1 MAESYYLGI
10 DVGTARVAAATARPT
25 HDGSVVVSHVALG
38 HRNDNA
44 PAVVF
49 VTSHGGL
56 LFGDT
61 AERRGVAEP
70 EHLVREFTRN
80 VGDDVPLSVGGHSV
94 DAPHLLAQ
102 TVASVVSAARESEGT
117 DPAGVTVTYP
127 SSWGPHR
134 TGLIRSALR
143 DVGLPDV
150 ALMSEAEAAA
160 RNFEATHPLEPG
172 RSVVVYDLGGTT
184 FHTAVTRKGR
194 DGSLSLVG
202 QPPGLDNLGGADFD
216 DLVFRHVLRG
226 AGAAG
231 MDLSS
236 AETRDALIQLRRE
249 CVDAKEALSFDTEV
263 TIPVLLPQVSTK
275 IRLTRSEFEAMIDE
289 HLERTVGALDDAV
302 EGAGV
307 DIADVDAI
315 VLVGGSSRIP
325 RVAQRLSELFDRP
338 IVVDQD
344 PKSSTAMGAARGSLF
359 SHVALAHPSTALA
372 LRPDGEVAR
381 TTDDDEDDSTAVVA
395 IHEASAAEPVPRVRW
410 WSGLALAAVA
420 VTGIVMIG
428 GTLLSEL
435 TSGDEGSSPRAAA
448 FQAPVTLGP
457 SGSSAA
463 PETSTASVAGQTPAP
478 AAPQDQQQPQQQPA
492 AVQQNPLIQ
501 RETETVEKF
510 ITTETFTTVTAPPP
524 AGAPTTQRPAP
535 TTPTPTRTTATPTT
549 QAPPPTTQA
558 PPPTTQAPPPTTQAP
573 PPTTQAPPP
582 TTQAPD
588 PTTPAPDPTTPAPD
602 PTTPAPTTEDPAPVP
617 VTEDPTPASA
627 PESPL
632 SATPDPVTAL

>member
-10 DVGTARVAAATARPT
+10 DVGTARVSAATARPT
-25 HDGSVVVSHVALG
+25 HDGSVVVSHVPLG

-61 AERRGVAEP
+61 AERRGLAEP

-102 TVASVVSAARESEGT
+102 TVASVVSAATESEGA

-134 TGLIRSALR
+134 TGLIRSALT

-160 RNFEATHPLEPG
+160 RNYEATHPLEPG

-202 QPPGLDNLGGADFD
+202 QLPGLDNVGGADFD

-226 AGAAG
+226 AGAEG

-236 AETRDALIQLRRE
+236 PDTRDALIQLRRE

-275 IRLTRSEFEAMIDE
+275 IRLTRSEFEAMIDG
-289 HLERTVGALDDAV
+289 HIDRTVGALDDAV

-372 LRPDGEVAR
+372 VRSDGEVALIA
-381 TTDDDEDDSTAVVA
+381 DDEEDSAVVA
-395 IHEASAAEPVPRVRW
+395 IHEATTPEAVPRVRW

-448 FQAPVTLGP
+448 FQAPATLGP
-457 SGSSAA
+457 SGSSGA
-463 PETSTASVAGQTPAP
+463 PETSTATVAGQTPAP
-478 AAPQDQQQPQQQPA
+478 DAGKQQQQQQQQPA
-492 AVQQNPLIQ
+492 AQQNPLIQ
-501 RETETVEKF
+501 RETETVEKL
-510 ITTETFTTVTAPPP
+510 ITTETRTTVTATASP
-524 AGAPTTQRPAP
+524 GAPTIQR
-535 TTPTPTRTTATPTT
+535 TTPAMPTPPRTTTTPTT
-549 QAPPPTTQA
+549 QAPAPTTQA
-558 PPPTTQAPPPTTQAP
+558 PAPTTQAPAPTTQAP
-573 PPTTQAPPP
+573 AP

-602 PTTPAPTTEDPAPVP
+602 PTTPAPDPTTPAPDPVP
-617 VTEDPTPASA
+617 LTADPTPASA
-627 PESPL
+627 SATTTTL
-632 SATPDPVTAL
+632 SASPDPVTAL

>member
-25 HDGSVVVSHVALG
+25 HDGSVVVSHVPLG

-102 TVASVVSAARESEGT
+102 TVASVVSTATESEGT
-117 DPAGVTVTYP
+117 EPAGVTVTYP

-134 TGLIRSALR
+134 TGLIRSALSE
-143 DVGLPDV
+143 VGLRDV

-202 QPPGLDNLGGADFD
+202 QPLGLDNLGGADFD

-226 AGAAG
+226 AGAEG

-236 AETRDALIQLRRE
+236 SETRDALIQLRRE
-249 CVDAKEALSFDTEV
+249 CVDGKEALSFDTEV

-275 IRLTRSEFEAMIDE
+275 IRLTRSEFESMIDE

-307 DIADVDAI
+307 DISDVDAI

-372 LRPDGEVAR
+372 IRPDGEVAR
-381 TTDDDEDDSTAVVA
+381 IADDENDDTAIVA
-395 IHEASAAEPVPRVRW
+395 VHEAAAAEPVPRARW

-420 VTGIVMIG
+420 VTGLVMIG

-435 TSGDEGSSPRAAA
+435 TAGEEGSSPQAAA

-463 PETSTASVAGQTPAP
+463 PETSTSVAGQTPAP
-478 AAPQDQQQPQQQPA
+478 AAPQDQQQPQQQPVA
-492 AVQQNPLIQ
+492 QQDPIIQ

-535 TTPTPTRTTATPTT
+535 TMPTPTKTTATPTT
-549 QAPPPTTQA
+549 QAPAPTTQA
-558 PPPTTQAPPPTTQAP
+558 PAPTTQAPAPTTQAP
-573 PPTTQAPPP
+573 AP

-588 PTTPAPDPTTPAPD
+588 PTTQAPDPTTQAPD
-602 PTTPAPTTEDPAPVP
+602 PTTQAPDPVPTTEDPAPVP
-617 VTEDPTPASA
+617 VTEDPTPASS

-632 SATPDPVTAL
+632 SASPDPATAL

>member
-25 HDGSVVVSHVALG
+25 HDGSVVVSHVTLG

-61 AERRGVAEP
+61 AERRGLAEP

-102 TVASVVSAARESEGT
+102 TVASVVAAATESEGT
-117 DPAGVTVTYP
+117 EPAGVTVTFP

-134 TGLIRSALR
+134 TGLIRSALSE
-143 DVGLPDV
+143 VGLPDV

-160 RNFEATHPLEPG
+160 RNYEATHPLEPG

-184 FHTAVTRKGR
+184 FHTAVTRKGK

-202 QPPGLDNLGGADFD
+202 QPSGLDNLGGADFD

-226 AGAAG
+226 SGAEG

-236 AETRDALIQLRRE
+236 PETRDALIQLRRE

-275 IRLTRSEFEAMIDE
+275 IRLTRSEFETMIDE
-289 HLERTVGALDDAV
+289 HLDRTVGALDDAV

-307 DIADVDAI
+307 DISDVDAI

-338 IVVDQD
+338 IIVDQD

-359 SHVALAHPSTALA
+359 SHVALPHPSTALA
-372 LRPDGEVAR
+372 VRSDGEVAR
-381 TTDDDEDDSTAVVA
+381 IADDEDDDTAVVA
-395 IHEASAAEPVPRVRW
+395 IHEAAAAEPVPRVRW

-420 VTGIVMIG
+420 VTGLVMIG

-435 TSGDEGSSPRAAA
+435 TAGDEGSSPRAAA
-448 FQAPVTLGP
+448 FQAPATLGP

-478 AAPQDQQQPQQQPA
+478 AAPQDQQQQQPQQQ
-492 AVQQNPLIQ
+492 AVQQDPIIQ

-510 ITTETFTTVTAPPP
+510 ITTETRTTVTATPP

-535 TTPTPTRTTATPTT
+535 TTPTPTKTTATPTTQAPAPTTQAPAPTT

-573 PPTTQAPPP
+573 PPTTA
-582 TTQAPD
+582 APD
-588 PTTPAPDPTTPAPD
+588 PTTPAPDPI
-602 PTTPAPTTEDPAPVP
+602 PTTEDPAPVP
-617 VTEDPTPASA
+617 VTEDPTPASS

>member
-10 DVGTARVAAATARPT
+10 DVGTARVSAATARPT
-25 HDGSVVVSHVALG
+25 HDGSVVVSHVPLG

-61 AERRGVAEP
+61 AERRGLAEP

-102 TVASVVSAARESEGT
+102 TVASVVSAATESEGA

-134 TGLIRSALR
+134 TGLIRSALT

-160 RNFEATHPLEPG
+160 RNYEATHPLEPG

-275 IRLTRSEFEAMIDE
+275 IRLTRSEFEAMIDG
-289 HLERTVGALDDAV
+289 HIDRTVGALDDAV

-372 LRPDGEVAR
+372 IRPDGEVAR
-381 TTDDDEDDSTAVVA
+381 IADDENDDTAIVA
-395 IHEASAAEPVPRVRW
+395 VHEAAAAEPVPRARW

-435 TSGDEGSSPRAAA
+435 TAGDEGSSPRAAA
-448 FQAPVTLGP
+448 FQAPATLGP

-463 PETSTASVAGQTPAP
+463 PETSEATVAGQTPAP
-478 AAPQDQQQPQQQPA
+478 AAPQDHQQQQQQQQPA
-492 AVQQNPLIQ
+492 AQQNPLIQ

-510 ITTETFTTVTAPPP
+510 ITTETRTTVTATPSP
-524 AGAPTTQRPAP
+524 GAPAIQRPTPAM
-535 TTPTPTRTTATPTT
+535 PTPPRTTTTPTT
-549 QAPPPTTQA
+549 QAPAPTTQA
-558 PPPTTQAPPPTTQAP
+558 PAPTTQAPAPTTQAP
-573 PPTTQAPPP
+573 APTTQAPAP

-588 PTTPAPDPTTPAPD
+588 PTTQAPDPTTQAPD
-602 PTTPAPTTEDPAPVP
+602 PTTSAPDP
-617 VTEDPTPASA
+617 VTENPTPASA
-627 PESPL
+627 PETPL

>member
-10 DVGTARVAAATARPT
+10 DVGTARVSAATARPT
-25 HDGSVVVSHVALG
+25 HDGSVVVSHVPLG

-61 AERRGVAEP
+61 AERRGLAEP

-102 TVASVVSAARESEGT
+102 TVASVVSAATESEGA

-134 TGLIRSALR
+134 TGLIRSALT

-160 RNFEATHPLEPG
+160 RNYEATHPLEPG

-202 QPPGLDNLGGADFD
+202 QPPSLDNLGGADFD

-275 IRLTRSEFEAMIDE
+275 IRLTRSEFEAMIDG
-289 HLERTVGALDDAV
+289 HIDRTVGALDDAV

-372 LRPDGEVAR
+372 IRPDGEVAR
-381 TTDDDEDDSTAVVA
+381 IADDENDDTAIVA
-395 IHEASAAEPVPRVRW
+395 VHEAAAAEPVPRARW

-435 TSGDEGSSPRAAA
+435 TAGDEGSSPRAAA
-448 FQAPVTLGP
+448 FQAPATLGP

-463 PETSTASVAGQTPAP
+463 PETSEATVAGQTPAP
-478 AAPQDQQQPQQQPA
+478 AAPQDHQQQQQQQQPA
-492 AVQQNPLIQ
+492 AQQNPLIQ

-510 ITTETFTTVTAPPP
+510 ITTETRTTVTATPSP
-524 AGAPTTQRPAP
+524 GAPAIQRPTPAM
-535 TTPTPTRTTATPTT
+535 PTPPRTTTTPTT
-549 QAPPPTTQA
+549 QAPAPTTQA
-558 PPPTTQAPPPTTQAP
+558 PAPTTQAPAPTTQAP
-573 PPTTQAPPP
+573 APTTQAPAP

-588 PTTPAPDPTTPAPD
+588 PTTQAPDPTTQAPD
-602 PTTPAPTTEDPAPVP
+602 PTTSAPDP
-617 VTEDPTPASA
+617 VTENPTPASA
-627 PESPL
+627 PETPL